1 MIFSPQK
8 HTFNMFK
15 NNQSNTI
22 ALTVKEQQFTYKAI
36 YNKANAI
43 ANTLIANNVKQRAV
57 VTTHLPYGYDLI
69 CSMLAIWKIGAT
81 HHQAPAYTTNAVLAS
96 NMLAVNSKV
105 LLTADNAVIT
115 DVLTVNV
122 KTIEEAQID
131 SDFEIIPNTIVSV
144 LPKAINNAVPS
155 TAVLSI
161 EKLTSW
167 LGFTKNALKID
178 FSNLLILDSE
188 RTTVN
193 CPIWMNTFNNN
204 GSINV
209 IESISKGVKVS
220 EILEAIEN
228 TNATTLVCDLGDL
241 QSIVENTSNYNN
253 LKTLHNIVTIGE
265 QCFDATEFKAF
276 LKENNVKWYNLYGF
290 PEIGMITT
298 PFKDD
303 SGAIYHIGK
312 QFINTQSFVLNT
324 EAKLCTLNTYGAL
337 HTNNTGILTYKS
349 DAIQT
354 EYAEDQLINTGYKA
368 RLNDKG
374 FFSFKVEQPNMVTLN
389 GYRIHVNY
397 LSALILNSGFV
408 HDVYCYSNN
417 KNEEEKLIAYVIPS
431 AEYSE
436 KELQAYLQQYLPN
449 NSLPICIAEV
459 LILPYTNEGDVA
471 VEQLLN
477 ESIINTTTV
486 KTIAQAVN
494 AIPEINNVAVKA
506 YNQFKAEET
515 FHIWDIPVPQS
526 KYLKEENT
534 NIIADKTVTDDNL
547 PDALLIG
554 EPLPKDNHAP
564 KQLSDILLATSQN
577 HAEETIICI
586 DEKGER
592 IPLQYK
598 DLLEKAKCVAE
609 GLKAQGVK
617 PQDKVILQFVSLEQY
632 FQAFWACQLLGAIT
646 VPFGV
651 PKSYGKNNETDT
663 LLGIWEMLDRPYL
676 LSFEANEYNL
686 KNLHSEFQVITLET
700 LTGSTP
706 IETIYRCDPQDTAV
720 ILFTSGSTGLPKG
733 VTQSHQNIIDR
744 TRSSIDFYD
753 LKSTEVTVNWFPVE
767 HVVGLF
773 MFHIKEVYL
782 GCKQVHIKANY
793 IMGDMLRWLDL
804 VSEYKATMTWA
815 PNFAFGLVA
824 DLVVKE
830 TSRTWDFSNL
840 RININAGET
849 LTEDSS
855 KRFLKVLE
863 KYNMGYNVMQPEW
876 GMSETC
882 SAILASTNLNTED
895 KAGVI
900 YIKKRSLTG
909 VLEASEDKN
918 DAISFVDLGRVYK
931 GISLRIVDQ
940 SNTIVKERRIGK
952 LQVKGICITPG
963 YYKNDTVNKEVF
975 VGDGW
980 FDTGDLAFVYN
991 KGVYFAGRT
1000 KNIIVI
1006 NGINYNNI
1014 EIETTVEELENVEKS
1029 FVIACAVKDRV
1040 TYEERL
1046 AIFYNSQLD
1055 DATEIAQQ
1063 ISEIRSYIMQKIGVN
1078 TDYIVPIEQEDIP
1091 KTAIGKLQRVKMSAQ
1106 FELGVFDDIIK
1117 TYDKLQN
1124 NDKVI
1129 PQWFDSLEWQPR
1141 QLNSQNIINNKHAL
1155 IILEDEDLLN
1165 APLTTTLKAE
1175 GYKIIIEV
1183 KHKETFDFS
1192 NAIQWI
1198 ELFKQV
1204 NLKIEEETA
1213 LDIFYLSKYNSKTTD
1228 TKALETIEYSYLQ
1241 DISYIKNLVVAYSQM
1256 YTVSSNLYVVTTNAQ
1271 QVKAEETINYKKGWL
1286 TGFVQALTAE
1296 QEKLKPTLID
1306 FSNDNH
1312 KQNALQLV
1320 AEAKNPSTYNS
1331 IAYREGQRYI
1341 PVFKKQDIIK
1351 SVQDDLPLKE
1361 NGIYIVTGGL
1371 GGVGTIVSRW
1381 LIETLNAKLLLIGRT
1396 DLEAETITAEDSRI
1410 NNLKQLQALS
1420 DTVIYKHGNITD
1432 FEFLKN
1438 CKTEI
1443 TETWQQPIDGILHL
1457 AGEGNLTNHFKTI
1470 NNHYV
1475 INEEEQY
1482 YNTVMSPKS
1491 EGALQLH
1498 KLIED
1503 EKDALYIAFSSVMS
1517 YFGGATFSAY
1527 AGANSN
1533 LDAFCN
1539 YRLAKGYTNTY
1550 CLNWSSWDNIGMS
1563 SDVNT
1568 SINTISDFKQ
1578 ISKVNGIYSLILA
1591 LRSNIKHLFIGLNQ
1605 ESTNKCRLSVENKN
1619 IENSTKVY
1627 YETTADVT
1635 KEAIKQTLKT
1645 KLSSKNKDYVNT
1657 TAFLPVDTIPFT
1669 NGAVDFKQLEALHNN
1684 NSRVQ
1689 LEAPETEVQK
1699 TVCTIFKDILDTRNV
1714 GVNSNFFEL
1723 GGNSLQATMLIVRL
1737 NKNFEIE
1744 VSQSDFYSN
1753 PTVSFLAEK
1762 IEELLEAKD
1771 EEMESII
1778 I

>member
-1 MIFSPQK
+1 
-8 HTFNMFK
+8 MFK

-22 ALTVKEQQFTYKAI
+22 ALTVNEQQFTYASI

-43 ANTLIANNVKQRAV
+43 ANALIESNVKQRAI

-81 HHQAPAYTTNAVLAS
+81 HYQAPVYTANGILTS
-96 NMLAVNSKV
+96 NMLSVNSKV
-105 LLTADNAVIT
+105 
-115 DVLTVNV
+115 VLTENDTVISTAKIINV
-122 KTIEEAQID
+122 KRIEGEAVD

-178 FSNLLILDSE
+178 FSNLLVLDSE

-193 CPIWMNTFNNN
+193 FPIWMNTFNNN
-204 GSINV
+204 GCINV
-209 IESISKGVKVS
+209 IESISKGAKVS
-220 EILEAIEN
+220 EVLKTLEN
-228 TNATTLVCDLGDL
+228 TNATTLVCDLRDL
-241 QSIVENTSNYNN
+241 QSIVENPSNCNS
-253 LKTLHNIVTIGE
+253 LKALHNIVTIGE
-265 QCFDATEFKAF
+265 QCFDATALKEF

-298 PFKDD
+298 PFKEE

-312 QFINTQSFVLNT
+312 QFINTQSFVLNN
-324 EAKLCTLNTYGAL
+324 EAKICTLNTFGAL
-337 HTNNTGILTYKS
+337 HTNNTGIITYKS
-349 DAIQT
+349 KSIQT
-354 EYAEDQLINTGYKA
+354 EYAEDQLINTGYTA

-374 FFSFKVEQPNMVTLN
+374 FFSFKVEAPNMVTLN
-389 GYRIHVNY
+389 GYRIHVKY
-397 LSALILNSGFV
+397 LTALILNSGFV

-417 KNEEEKLIAYVIPS
+417 KNEEETLIAYVIPS

-436 KELQAYLQQYLPN
+436 KELQVYLQQYLPN

-459 LILPYTNEGDVA
+459 LILPYTNEGEVA

-477 ESIINTTTV
+477 ETIVNTTTV
-486 KTIAQAVN
+486 KTIEQAVN
-494 AIPEINNVAVKA
+494 AIPEINTAAVKA

-526 KYLKEENT
+526 KYLKEEN
-534 NIIADKTVTDDNL
+534 NSLIDNKTVTDANL
-547 PDALLIG
+547 PDALLVG
-554 EPLPKDNHAP
+554 ESLPKDANAP
-564 KQLSDILLATSQN
+564 KQLSDILLATSKN

-592 IPLQYK
+592 VSIQYK

-617 PQDKVILQFVSLEQY
+617 PQDKVILQFISLEQY

-663 LLGIWEMLDRPYL
+663 LLGIWEMLDRPYF
-676 LSFEANEYNL
+676 LSFKDNENNL
-686 KNLHSEFQVITLET
+686 KALHNDFNILSLET
-700 LTGSTP
+700 IKGNASLQD
-706 IETIYRCDPQDTAV
+706 IHRCNPQDTAV

-744 TRSSIDFYD
+744 TRSSIDFYN
-753 LKSTEVTVNWFPVE
+753 LKHTEVTVNWFPVE

-804 VSEYKATMTWA
+804 VSEYNATMTWA

-824 DLVVKE
+824 DLVVKD

-849 LTEDSS
+849 LTEESS

-882 SAILASTNLNTED
+882 SAILASTNLSTED

-900 YIKKRSLTG
+900 YIKKGSLSG
-909 VLEASEDKN
+909 ILEASKDKK

-940 SNTIVKERRIGK
+940 SNTLVKERRIGK

-963 YYKNDTVNKEVF
+963 YYKNDKVNNEVF

-980 FDTGDLAFVYN
+980 FDTGDLAFIYN

-1046 AIFYNSQLD
+1046 AIFYNSQLE

-1106 FELGVFDDIIK
+1106 FELGVFDEIIK
-1117 TYDKLQN
+1117 TYDKIQN

-1129 PQWFDSLEWQPR
+1129 PQWFDSLEWQPK
-1141 QLNSQNIINNKHAL
+1141 QLNNQNSINNKHAL
-1155 IILEDEDLLN
+1155 IISEDEDILN
-1165 APLTTTLKAE
+1165 EPLTSTLKAE
-1175 GYKIIIEV
+1175 GYQNVIEV
-1183 KHKETFDFS
+1183 KHQDTFDFS

-1198 ELFKQV
+1198 ELFNQV
-1204 NLKIEEETA
+1204 NLKIEEEA
-1213 LDIFYLSKYNSKTTD
+1213 ILDIFYLSKYNSKTTD
-1228 TKALETIEYSYLQ
+1228 AKVLESDAYSYLQ
-1241 DISYIKNLVVAYSQM
+1241 DISYIKNLVAAYSQM
-1256 YTVSSNLYVVTTNAQ
+1256 YTLSSHLYVVTTNAQ
-1271 QVKAEETINYKKGWL
+1271 QVKTADTINYKKGWL
-1286 TGFVQALTAE
+1286 TGFIQALTAE
-1296 QEKLKPTLID
+1296 QQKLKPTLID
-1306 FSNDNH
+1306 FNNDNH
-1312 KQNALQLV
+1312 LENAIKLV
-1320 AEAKNPSTYNS
+1320 AEAKNPSTFNS
-1331 IAYREGQRYI
+1331 IAYRNGQRYI

-1381 LIETLNAKLLLIGRT
+1381 LIETLNAKLLVIGRT
-1396 DLEAETITAEDSRI
+1396 DLGSETITADDSRI
-1410 NNLKQLQALS
+1410 SNLKLLQALS

-1457 AGEGNLTNHFKTI
+1457 AGEGNLTNHFKAI
-1470 NNHYV
+1470 NDHYV
-1475 INEEEQY
+1475 INEDEQY
-1482 YNTVMSPKS
+1482 YNRVMSPKS

-1503 EKDALYIAFSSVMS
+1503 EKEALYIAFSSVMS
-1517 YFGGATFSAY
+1517 HFGGATFSAY

-1539 YRLAKGYTNTY
+1539 YRLAKGYKNTY

-1563 SDVNT
+1563 SDINI
-1568 SINTISDFKQ
+1568 SINSISDFKQ

-1605 ESTNKCRLSVENKN
+1605 ESPNKCRLSLENKN
-1619 IENSTKVY
+1619 IENGIKVY
-1627 YETTADVT
+1627 YEATTDVK
-1635 KEAIKQTLKT
+1635 KETIKQTLKT
-1645 KLSSKNKDYVNT
+1645 KLSSKNKDYINT
-1657 TAFLPVDTIPFT
+1657 TAFIPVETIPFT
-1669 NGAVDFKQLEALHNN
+1669 NGEVDFKQLEALHNSSN
-1684 NSRVQ
+1684 RLE

-1699 TVCTIFKDILDTRNV
+1699 RLCTMFKDILDTGNV

-1723 GGNSLQATMLIVRL
+1723 GGNSLQATLLIVRL
-1737 NKNFEIE
+1737 NKNFEVD

-1762 IEELLEAKD
+1762 IEELLEAKED
-1771 EEMESII
+1771 EMESII